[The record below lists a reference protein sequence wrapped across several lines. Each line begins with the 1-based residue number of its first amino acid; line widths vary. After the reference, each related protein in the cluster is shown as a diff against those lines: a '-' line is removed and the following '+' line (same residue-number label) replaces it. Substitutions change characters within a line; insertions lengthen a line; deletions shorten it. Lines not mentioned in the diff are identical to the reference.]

1 MGKYERF
8 SEEKH
13 QISVVLGSFYSITNY
28 LMQEKKKKQPNPSV
42 YNYLTFFV
50 CVRVE
55 LVFCSVFLS
64 V

>member
-28 LMQEKKKKQPNPSV
+28 LMQEKKKTEP
-42 YNYLTFFV
+42 
-50 CVRVE
+50 
-55 LVFCSVFLS
+55 FCI
-64 V
+64 